1 MNTIITPRRLNI
13 IIPVVPPRKNQ
24 NKVAEATVVH
34 ATAVAIAEA
43 ARVVADGVAHRAA
56 VKVAAVIQNQRATV
70 ALRAAS
76 KKELVNAVIVAEVV
90 TARYRLATTSR
101 YFWSHEARRLLTYT
115 LKQALHLS

>member
-1 MNTIITPRRLNI
+1 MTTIITPRRLSI
-13 IIPVVPPRKNQ
+13 IILAVPPHKSQ
-24 NKVAEATVVH
+24 NRVAVAIVVL

-43 ARVVADGVAHRAA
+43 GKVVADGVTQRAA

-90 TARYRLATTSR
+90 TARYRLAKTSR

>member
-1 MNTIITPRRLNI
+1 MTTIITPRRLNI
-13 IIPVVPPRKNQ
+13 IIPAVPPRKNQ
-24 NKVAEATVVH
+24 NKGAEAIVVH
-34 ATAVAIAEA
+34 ATAVAIAKA
-43 ARVVADGVAHRAA
+43 GKVVADGVAH
-56 VKVAAVIQNQRATV
+56 KVAVIQNQRATV

-90 TARYRLATTSR
+90 TARYRLAKTSR